1 MNIKIVVGA
10 NYGDEGKG
18 LATDYFAYKA
28 NDRVIGVLTNGS
40 SQRAHTVDTIDGKH
54 HIFNHFSSG
63 TFRGADTYI
72 CKDFIID
79 PIRFVD
85 EYLELYHQYG
95 IEPKVYIHPECKF
108 ITPFDILSNLK
119 EQENTGKHNTCGN
132 GVWKTIERYKKGYG
146 ALGIRKYLYAN
157 IETTSSSDPY
167 YYWTELNHYYKND
180 ITNYDAHINIE
191 GLKVRYKMDLDFL
204 LAHSLFVE
212 ESILKSYDT
221 IIFENGQG
229 LLLGE
234 QQSEETWWSG
244 TPSNT
249 GCLIASNII
258 NDNMLRG
265 IIEVCYVTRT
275 YLTRHGIGEL
285 PNECKFKED
294 INISIGYD
302 ATNYRNTTQGCLRY
316 APLDIESLQE
326 RIDQDFLLAPFGSR
340 KSIMFT
346 HWNENKIKLS
356 DKDDFIDNI
365 DRLYISK
372 TKNAEDIH
380 P

>member
-1 MNIKIVVGA
+1 MSFAEKKMLTDKILENMACELTGTQLMALKNCIDSQFDQFDIKQQKVELSG
-10 NYGDEGKG
+10 
-18 LATDYFAYKA
+18 
-28 NDRVIGVLTNGS
+28 
-40 SQRAHTVDTIDGKH
+40 ID
-54 HIFNHFSSG
+54 
-63 TFRGADTYI
+63 D
-72 CKDFIID
+72 
-79 PIRFVD
+79 
-85 EYLELYHQYG
+85 YLEAFISAKK
-95 IEPKVYIHPECKF
+95 IEGR
-108 ITPFDILSNLK
+108 SN
-119 EQENTGKHNTCGN
+119 
-132 GVWKTIERYKKGYG
+132 KTIERYKKGYG

-380 P
+380 L